1 MLKEEKKY
9 DIIKEE
15 HQTLMDAYTKLES
28 KAAETEY
35 SLRNKVVTVKK
46 NEKQLTILMNQ
57 VLNDTKGSIS
67 SDVHNILL
75 SKMESLNVKSSNY
88 TFKEA
93 ELRLKISRLESI
105 EREMNIKE
113 EII

>member
-1 MLKEEKKY
+1 M
-9 DIIKEE
+9 
-15 HQTLMDAYTKLES
+15 S
-28 KAAETEY
+28 
-35 SLRNKVVTVKK
+35 
-46 NEKQLTILMNQ
+46 Q
-57 VLNDTKGSIS
+57 VLNESKGSIS

-105 EREMNIKE
+105 ER
-113 EII
+113 

>member
-1 MLKEEKKY
+1 
-9 DIIKEE
+9 
-15 HQTLMDAYTKLES
+15 
-28 KAAETEY
+28 
-35 SLRNKVVTVKK
+35 
-46 NEKQLTILMNQ
+46 MNQ
-57 VLNDTKGSIS
+57 VLSDTKGSIS

-113 EII
+113 EIIEHLRDDNLDCLL